1 MADNDETQRARRRDQ
16 REQQYEI
23 DRITAQYVIE
33 FRLDRSPHIEDYV
46 RQYPQYTQELL
57 EFAVYFH
64 TVGLDA
70 AEPDQIPAAELSPA
84 AQKALTQIRE
94 RRATVSIAPLVGLVK
109 QGAQVG
115 YSPRKLADAVGLTT
129 NLLGKLEA
137 RAIAV
142 ATIPPT
148 LVRRL
153 ADTLN
158 VTPEAVASYLGAARP
173 GDAGAFYY
181 ADQPPTQQQ
190 EPFLDAVQASALSPE
205 RKREWAEIVS
215 EDAGRTGE

>member
-70 AEPDQIPAAELSPA
+70 AEPDQIPAAE
-84 AQKALTQIRE
+84 
-94 RRATVSIAPLVGLVK
+94 
-109 QGAQVG
+109 
-115 YSPRKLADAVGLTT
+115 
-129 NLLGKLEA
+129 EA

>member
-46 RQYPQYTQELL
+46 RQYPQYTHELL

-70 AEPDQIPAAELSPA
+70 AEPDKVLAAELSPA

-115 YSPRKLADAVGLTT
+115 FSPRKLADAVGLTT
-129 NLLGKLEA
+129 NLGDCRGDPPAYPRQTA
-137 RAIAV
+137 RRYAERD
-142 ATIPPT
+142 TRS
-148 LVRRL
+148 RR
-153 ADTLN
+153 
-158 VTPEAVASYLGAARP
+158 
-173 GDAGAFYY
+173 
-181 ADQPPTQQQ
+181 
-190 EPFLDAVQASALSPE
+190 
-205 RKREWAEIVS
+205 
-215 EDAGRTGE
+215 